1 MMRILIFL
9 NFLGFL
15 FTLNACKK
23 TDNPFSEETTS
34 KIVEYTYPKN
44 DGPYK
49 NPLKGWNT
57 GWWKDYD
64 YASVGFQYVK
74 WKDFEPTNG
83 NFNYD
88 YIEEVI
94 NRPGSAGR
102 HVILRLYVDWY
113 GEDEVSDGGPS
124 WLYNEIGVERFRDQN
139 DKEQQL

>member
-1 MMRILIFL
+1 MHVKKMM
-9 NFLGFL
+9 
-15 FTLNACKK
+15 TLSLESVTK
-23 TDNPFSEETTS
+23 

-64 YASVGFQYVK
+64 YASVGFQYIK
-74 WKDFEPTNG
+74 WKDFEPTND

-94 NRPGSAGR
+94 NRPGSVGR
-102 HVILRLYVDWY
+102 H
-113 GEDEVSDGGPS
+113 
-124 WLYNEIGVERFRDQN
+124 
-139 DKEQQL
+139 